1 MNSNL
6 VTCEHDHIITTWS
19 TDLHSPHPPTKKMTA
34 VANSAGKKQKT
45 KRAKYVTPSQSTYI
59 AKIAKR
65 YTAPQGGD
73 KADKLTFSKAAIL
86 EVELLMN
93 NAINIII
100 QNADQVLTYA
110 GTATLGKKTVEIA
123 TTLALAGLLRDNAIK
138 AGSKAVENYAAF
150 DSEAPVPESVT
161 ASA

>member
-1 MNSNL
+1 
-6 VTCEHDHIITTWS
+6 
-19 TDLHSPHPPTKKMTA
+19 MTA
-34 VANSAGKKQKT
+34 VANSVAKQKT
-45 KRAKYVTPSQSTYI
+45 KRAKKYVAPSQSTYI

-73 KADKLTFSKAAIL
+73 KAEKLTFSKAAIL

-123 TTLALAGLLRDNAIK
+123 TTLALAGLLRDNAIA
-138 AGSKAVENYAAF
+138 AGSKAVENYNAF
-150 DSEAPVPESVT
+150 DKEASLPDSVT

>member
-1 MNSNL
+1 
-6 VTCEHDHIITTWS
+6 
-19 TDLHSPHPPTKKMTA
+19 MTA
-34 VANSAGKKQKT
+34 VANSAGKKKQKT
-45 KRAKYVTPSQSTYI
+45 KRAKYTTPSQTTYI

-65 YTAPQGGD
+65 YTNPAGGD
-73 KADKLTFSKAAIL
+73 KADKMTFSKAAIL

-123 TTLALAGLLRDNAIK
+123 TTLALAGLLRDNAIA
-138 AGSKAVENYAAF
+138 AGTKAVENYNAF
-150 DSEAPVPESVT
+150 DAEASLPESVT

>member
-1 MNSNL
+1 
-6 VTCEHDHIITTWS
+6 
-19 TDLHSPHPPTKKMTA
+19 MTA
-34 VANSAGKKQKT
+34 VANSVGKKQKI
-45 KRAKYVTPSQSTYI
+45 KRAKKYVTPSQTTFI

-65 YTAPQGGD
+65 YTNPAGGD

-123 TTLALAGLLRDNAIK
+123 TTLALAGLLRDNAIA
-138 AGSKAVENYAAF
+138 AGTKAVENYNAF
-150 DSEAPVPESVT
+150 DAEASLPDSVT